1 MRKLAATSFA
11 LASVFTGVL
20 AAQAADL
27 PSRSPAPSIIE
38 PVPVTNWTGFYGGV
52 SIGFAT
58 DRYTFPYA
66 FGSAQTGVNPGRGT
80 IVSSGL
86 IGGGQVGVL
95 YQTPWNI
102 VVGAEINIEGSTTNG
117 SLPVGFPGVIGT
129 IKTEVPYFGAFRAKL
144 GYAFESVPYVGNLLV
159 YLAMGGAIAKFHDQ
173 ATVWAGPNPVLYDRS
188 TSRFEVSTHIGTV
201 GIGVA
206 HKFTPNLS
214 VFGEYRYTALGP
226 QMGGGRSIQIVT
238 PTAAGAFAT
247 RAMYHLGKVGVNYHF
262 TLF

>member
-1 MRKLAATSFA
+1 MRAVAAGFA
-11 LASVFTGVL
+11 LASVFTSVL
-20 AAQAADL
+20 TAQAADL
-27 PSRSPAPSIIE
+27 PSRSPPPSIIE
-38 PVPVTNWTGFYGGV
+38 PVPATNWTGFYGGV
-52 SIGFAT
+52 SVGFAT

-66 FGSAQTGVNPGRGT
+66 FGSAQTGVTPGRGT

-86 IGGGQVGVL
+86 IGGGQAGFL

-102 VVGAEINIEGSTTNG
+102 VVGAEINIEGSTTKG

-129 IKTEVPYFGAFRAKL
+129 IRTEVPYFGAFRAKL
-144 GYAFESVPYVGNLLV
+144 GYAFETVPYIGNLLV

-173 ATVWAGPNPVLYDRS
+173 ATVWAGPNPVLYDRT

-214 VFGEYRYTALGP
+214 VFAEYRYTALGP
-226 QMGGGRSIQIVT
+226 QTGGGRSIVT
-238 PTAAGAFAT
+238 PAAAGAFAT